1 MMGVVQVHKSD
12 SQFTFCT
19 EKRKQEL
26 YKCFTHSIYHN
37 KSHIMITPFLN
48 ENGNKSECMQ
58 EIEEEEDRLSTNLY
72 C

>member
-1 MMGVVQVHKSD
+1 
-12 SQFTFCT
+12 
-19 EKRKQEL
+19 
-26 YKCFTHSIYHN
+26 
-37 KSHIMITPFLN
+37 MITPFLN

>member
-26 YKCFTHSIYHN
+26 YNVLPTQY
-37 KSHIMITPFLN
+37 ITINP
-48 ENGNKSECMQ
+48 
-58 EIEEEEDRLSTNLY
+58 T
-72 C
+72 